1 MARAVLLVSAKS
13 GDDPAFRGRWT
24 PFGTWMPL
32 IGGKL
37 AVRLLDRVSRQGTV
51 GYPDVATAYLGKS
64 KIEILLGSSIWDEF
78 RNRDV
83 IDFGCGDGAEAVEIA
98 MRGARRVIGID
109 IRRKAL
115 EGACARARQARV
127 SEKCVFVAEW
137 HEPVDYIVSLDAF
150 EHFADPAAIL
160 KTMHRLLKPEGAI
173 VTSFG
178 PIWRHPLGG
187 HIYSVFPY
195 AHLLISENALVRW
208 RSQYKTDGATSIEG
222 SGLNRMTI
230 RRFER
235 YVAASPLRIER
246 LEAVPIR
253 RLRRI
258 ANRFTREFTTAT
270 VRCRLVP
277 R

>member
-1 MARAVLLVSAKS
+1 M
-13 GDDPAFRGRWT
+13 GI
-24 PFGTWMPL
+24 
-32 IGGKL
+32 IGGTF
-37 AVRLLDRVSRQGTV
+37 AVRLLDRASRKGTV
-51 GYPDVATAYLGKS
+51 GFPDVATAYLGKS
-64 KIEILLGSSIWDEF
+64 KIEVLLGPGIWDEF

-98 MRGARRVIGID
+98 LRGARRVVGIE

-115 EGACARARQARV
+115 EKARVRARDAGV
-127 SEKCVFVAEW
+127 EDKCHFVTEW
-137 HEPVDYIVSLDAF
+137 HEPADYIVSLDAF

-160 KTMHRLLKPEGAI
+160 RTMYGLLNPNGA
-173 VTSFG
+173 VLASFG

-195 AHLLISENALVRW
+195 AHLLISEKALVQW
-208 RSQYKTDGATSIEG
+208 RSQYKRDGATSIES

-230 RRFER
+230 ARFEAL
-235 YVAASPLRIER
+235 VAASPLRIER
-246 LEAVPIR
+246 LDAIPIR
-253 RLRRI
+253 RLRAF

-277 R
+277 RRHAEG